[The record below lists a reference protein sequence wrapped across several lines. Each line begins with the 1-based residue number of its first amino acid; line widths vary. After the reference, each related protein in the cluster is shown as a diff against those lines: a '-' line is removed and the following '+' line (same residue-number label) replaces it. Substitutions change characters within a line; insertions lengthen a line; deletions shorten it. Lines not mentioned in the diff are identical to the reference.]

1 MAELGVRTNK
11 IVLKSFFM
19 RFSGNSVF
27 VEILEIKSAF
37 LKKIDP
43 WYYFEIWHVCSTAE
57 YEAFQVTVW
66 WFSDQIFITID
77 FHAPLP
83 LSGPSTKYSLRW

>member
-1 MAELGVRTNK
+1 MAELGVRTNKIVK

-27 VEILEIKSAF
+27 VEILEIKSA

-57 YEAFQVTVW
+57 YEAFQVTV
-66 WFSDQIFITID
+66 
-77 FHAPLP
+77 
-83 LSGPSTKYSLRW
+83 